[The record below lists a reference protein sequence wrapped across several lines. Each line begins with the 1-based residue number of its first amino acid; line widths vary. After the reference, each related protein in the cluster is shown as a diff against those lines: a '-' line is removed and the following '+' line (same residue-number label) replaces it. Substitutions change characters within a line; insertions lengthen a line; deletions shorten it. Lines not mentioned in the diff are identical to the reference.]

1 MTESTPDSLFRPDNA
16 AWRSLSPRYV
26 VVKRLSALITSLVF
40 WCVAAAASW
49 IALQLTWLTAV
60 IAGVGLAWTAWRVV
74 RAGRWVRSWGWA
86 ERDSDLCI
94 THGLWTREL
103 TVIPFGRLQMV
114 GVSSGPLLRS
124 QGLANVQPV
133 SYTHLDVYKR
143 QGLGMP
149 APGMLHGLALS
160 SPSRTASARA
170 TCNCR

>member
-103 TVIPFGRLQMV
+103 TVIPFGRMQMV
-114 GVSSGPLLRS
+114 EVSSGPLLRS
-124 QGLANVQPV
+124 QGLANVQ
-133 SYTHLDVYKR
+133 LI
-143 QGLGMP
+143 
-149 APGMLHGLALS
+149 
-160 SPSRTASARA
+160 TAAVQSRA
-170 TCNCR
+170 TIPGLPHADAVALRDRMIELSEAGGAGL